1 MPAWRRNMLASSA
14 RPLAAARSGAQ
25 RMLSTVATRAAP
37 LAALRMTGAA
47 RATIFAMPATHAMN
61 LASSGARSMSEGGGG
76 GGGRMGNDEDRKC
89 FVGNLNWKTSS
100 DDLHDFFKQ
109 WGQIQDARVIMDRDN
124 PFRSRGFGFIV
135 FDRASDA
142 SDAVAA
148 CNDKEWNGRSLRVN
162 LANRPPVRSAPDGD
176 YN

>member
-1 MPAWRRNMLASSA
+1 
-14 RPLAAARSGAQ
+14 
-25 RMLSTVATRAAP
+25 
-37 LAALRMTGAA
+37 
-47 RATIFAMPATHAMN
+47 
-61 LASSGARSMSEGGGG
+61 
-76 GGGRMGNDEDRKC
+76 MGNDEDRKC

-148 CNDKEWNGRSLRVN
+148 CNDKEWNVRTLLLHTTPHRN
-162 LANRPPVRSAPDGD
+162 LTSRFSGTSSAESRQIWAEPIQDFIVL
-176 YN
+176 